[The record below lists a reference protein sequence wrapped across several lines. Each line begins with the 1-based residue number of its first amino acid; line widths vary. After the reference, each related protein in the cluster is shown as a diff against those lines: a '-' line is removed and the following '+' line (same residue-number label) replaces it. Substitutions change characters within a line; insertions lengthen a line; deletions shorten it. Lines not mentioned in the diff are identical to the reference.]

1 MSKLDSLSK
10 QRSSLSPTKR
20 ALLEKWM
27 GGHRKALNIIPQRPQ
42 QSHYPLSFAQVGV
55 WFLDQL
61 QPNNPFY
68 NLPAAFRIAGSL
80 NALALSHSLN
90 EIVKRHE
97 ILRTTFT
104 TVEGQPVELIA
115 PSLTL
120 TLPLV
125 DLQQIPEMKRQAE
138 VQRLSI
144 EEARQPFNL
153 TTLPLLRAKLL
164 RLGEAEH
171 ILLLCMHHII
181 TDAWSMGVLL
191 QELASVYKAFCDR
204 LSPQLPKL
212 PIQYADFAIWQR
224 EWLQGEVLE
233 SQLAYWKQ
241 QLNNIPL
248 LELPTDF
255 PRPAIQTYQG
265 ATQSFV
271 LSSTLSKS
279 LKELSHQ
286 EGATL
291 FMTLLAIF
299 QILLHYY
306 SSQDDIVVGTDIANR
321 NQADIEGLIGFFINQ
336 LVLYTNLSGNPTF
349 KNLLERVRKVTL
361 EAYDHQDLPFNLLV
375 DAVKPNR
382 DLSRAPLFQVKFVLQ
397 KAPITLQ
404 FSDLTLSFVEVD
416 NGTAKFDLL
425 LDIVELERGFY
436 VSFQYN
442 TDLFKADTITR
453 LMEHFETLI
462 QNIVAQPNTTL
473 NVLEEILA
481 KIDKQKQLEK
491 EKELEA
497 VIIHKLKKVKRKMIA
512 NY

>member
-27 GGHRKALNIIPQRPQ
+27 RGNHKALSIIPLRPQ
-42 QSHYPLSFAQVGV
+42 QSHYPLSFAQAGL
-55 WFLDQL
+55 WFLDRL

-68 NLPAAFRIAGSL
+68 NWSVAFRIAGSL
-80 NALALSHSLN
+80 NVVALSHSLN

-104 TVEGQPVELIA
+104 TVEGQPVQLIA
-115 PSLTL
+115 PCLTL

-125 DLQQIPEMKRQAE
+125 DIQERQAE

-224 EWLQGEVLE
+224 DWLQGEVLE

-248 LELPTDF
+248 LELPTDS
-255 PRPAIQTYQG
+255 PRPAIQTYRG
-265 ATQSFV
+265 ATQSFM

-397 KAPITLQ
+397 NAPITLQ
-404 FSDLTLSFVEVD
+404 LSDLTLSFVEVD

-425 LDIVELERGFY
+425 LNIVELETGFY

-453 LMEHFETLI
+453 LLEHFETLI
-462 QNIVAQPNTTL
+462 QNVVAQPNTTL
-473 NVLEEILA
+473 NALEEILA
-481 KIDKQKQLEK
+481 EIDQQKQLEK

-497 VIIHKLKKVKRKMIA
+497 VIIHKLKKVERKMIA
-512 NY
+512 KYK